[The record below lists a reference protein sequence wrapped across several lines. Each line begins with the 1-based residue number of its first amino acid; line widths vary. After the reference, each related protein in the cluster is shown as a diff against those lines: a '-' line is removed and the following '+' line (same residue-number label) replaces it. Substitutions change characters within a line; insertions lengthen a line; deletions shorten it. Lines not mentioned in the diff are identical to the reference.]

1 MDLKPLPFRSPLQAY
16 DAQAE
21 SLLAA
26 HKVADAEAIALF
38 HRRHPRFL
46 DEKIKWKP
54 KSIPASEIRDAV
66 LSHDDARLAI
76 ARHYDF
82 LDWAALAAHVDAIS
96 RNGPVLDFEA
106 AVESV
111 IEGDL
116 ASLQAALRR
125 DGALARARSSRIC
138 CFDPPVHRAS
148 LLHYVAANGVEA
160 CRQKTPPNA
169 VEIARA
175 LLEAGAEPDALAD
188 MYGAKC
194 TTMEM
199 LVSSDHPAQAGL
211 QVSLAE
217 TLLAFGAAVDGRGNG
232 KWGGP
237 INTALTFGM
246 SDAAKALARH
256 GAAIDLPAAAGLG
269 DAARAASLLSAS
281 NAEARRRALSLAAQH
296 GHAEIVQLLL
306 DAGES
311 PDRYNPQSNHG
322 HTTPLH
328 QAVLGGHLPVVRLMI
343 ARGARLDVCDTIWQG
358 TPLGWALHGGG
369 KAQAEMAELLRSAGA
384 QE

>member
-1 MDLKPLPFRSPLQAY
+1 
-16 DAQAE
+16 
-21 SLLAA
+21 
-26 HKVADAEAIALF
+26 
-38 HRRHPRFL
+38 
-46 DEKIKWKP
+46 
-54 KSIPASEIRDAV
+54 
-66 LSHDDARLAI
+66 
-76 ARHYDF
+76 
-82 LDWAALAAHVDAIS
+82 
-96 RNGPVLDFEA
+96 
-106 AVESV
+106 
-111 IEGDL
+111 
-116 ASLQAALRR
+116 
-125 DGALARARSSRIC
+125 
-138 CFDPPVHRAS
+138 

-211 QVSLAE
+211 QVPLAE

-322 HTTPLH
+322 HTTPAPGGARRSFAGGAAHDRARRAARCLRH
-328 QAVLGGHLPVVRLMI
+328 HLAGHAARLGAARRWQGASRDGRAVALG
-343 ARGARLDVCDTIWQG
+343 RGARMKRPFRG
-358 TPLGWALHGGG
+358 
-369 KAQAEMAELLRSAGA
+369 
-384 QE
+384 